1 MKPLFALVSASLLAG
16 GLFAAPAFAAGSDST
31 SSGSQTPTCPTGKVY
46 SQQKQ
51 KCIDAQSNLL
61 DDQSLTTYAYVLAK
75 QGRYQE
81 ALNTLDHLKDPN
93 TAEALNYRGYATRKL
108 GRIDEGIGYYLKSV
122 ALDPNYTLVREYLGE
137 AYLMKGD
144 VVRAQQQLSEI
155 EKRCGTTCEPYGNL
169 AEAIAS
175 ANI

>member
-1 MKPLFALVSASLLAG
+1 MKLVIALTASLLAG
-16 GLFAAPAFAAGSDST
+16 GMLTAPAFAAGDGGNT
-31 SSGSQTPTCPTGKVY
+31 NTPTCPRGQVY

-51 KCIDAQSNLL
+51 MCVDAQSNLI

-75 QGRYQE
+75 EERYEE
-81 ALNTLDHLKDPN
+81 ALATLDRLQNPN

-108 GRIDEGIGYYLKSV
+108 GRVDEGIGYYLKAV

-137 AYLMKGD
+137 AYLVKGD
-144 VVRAQQQLSEI
+144 VVSAKQQLSEI
-155 EKRCGTTCEPYGNL
+155 EKRCGTTCEPYGDL
-169 AEAIAS
+169 AEAIAA

>member
-1 MKPLFALVSASLLAG
+1 MKPILAFVSASFLAG
-16 GLFAAPAFAAGSDST
+16 GLLAAPAFAAGSDS
-31 SSGSQTPTCPTGKVY
+31 SSGSQTPTCPSGKVY

-51 KCIDAQSNLL
+51 KCVDAQSNLL

-75 QGRYQE
+75 QGRYEE
-81 ALNTLDHLKDPN
+81 ALQTLDLLKKPN

-108 GRIDEGIGYYLKSV
+108 GRVDEGIGFYLQAV

-137 AYLMKGD
+137 AYVIKGD
-144 VVRAQQQLSEI
+144 LPRAKEQLAEI
-155 EKRCGTTCEPYGNL
+155 EKRCGTTCEPYSDL
-169 AEAIAS
+169 AEAIDG